1 MQILKYSSY
10 KAEVRTLVNNIE
22 DFINKRRKR
31 LFKCIQGMRGE
42 VEVQYDQGLLH
53 EVVKE

>member
-1 MQILKYSSY
+1 MQILQYSSY

-31 LFKCIQGMRGE
+31 LFKCTQGMRGKIG
-42 VEVQYDQGLLH
+42 VRYDQGLLH